1 MRTLILNIILV
12 ILFSGCATK
21 NQSSIKLTKN
31 QQSTYQ
37 QVAKEKFG
45 EEVEFKFNS
54 DKNYVICEKV
64 NSKLQPNPNQLK
76 EFFVYDIT
84 KGAIIYE
91 DKIASAKIE
100 WYNKSQLLITKQ
112 RGYIT
117 NPEDTGKWTYVFDL
131 KTKRKISDIREE
143 K

>member
-12 ILFSGCATK
+12 MLFSGCATK
-21 NQSSIKLTKN
+21 NQSSKKMTKN

-37 QVAKEKFG
+37 QVAKEKYG
-45 EEVEFKFNS
+45 EEVEFKFNL
-54 DKNYVICEKV
+54 DKKYVICEKM

-91 DKIASAKIE
+91 DKIANAKVE
-100 WYNKSQLLITKQ
+100 WHNEKQLLITKQ

-117 NPEDTGKWTYVFDL
+117 NPEDTGKWAYVFDL
-131 KTKRKISDIREE
+131 ITKKKITDIRE
-143 K
+143 KN